1 MRKKIRILTMLVV
14 VLMVLS
20 MCYLSSAKI
29 ISKNMIPLTTNES
42 VVAISWSPDG
52 TKIAY
57 VSELSSEFNSLW
69 VMNADGTNKQH
80 LVTFDFN
87 LFEELFLSGY
97 GVDWSPDGKN
107 IAYMEYK
114 EPDIMAIWVM
124 NIETTKKTKLTS
136 NAGVPLWNSD
146 GTKIAYIGICLD
158 SKTGYL
164 YLGVMNADGTGKMKL
179 ASNAELPS
187 LSPDGMKIAYGHK
200 GRNYEQEIWTINVD
214 GTENTRL
221 VSNATYP
228 QWSPDGTKIAYL
240 SYSYGLQNSSI
251 WVMNADG
258 TGKTKLAIISKSM
271 HFQICSLCSWSPDS
285 TKIAYGST
293 DGSLRV
299 VSVDGTGEIL
309 ITPDFLLYSWS
320 PDGRRIAYGSKR
332 SDKRVDL
339 KVMNADGTEDILLE
353 SRAGIPKWSPDGTRI
368 AYTSIIYTLIP
379 GEYYGKYNIGDIWM
393 MTLGE
398 IEPTPTPTL
407 PTSTTIPLPTLTM
420 TPIHEEEP
428 FLSSKK
434 RRVPGFEVVFA
445 VSGLLAV
452 AYLIRRKEAIKRR

>member
-1 MRKKIRILTMLVV
+1 MLVV

-20 MCYLSSAKI
+20 MCVYLSSATI

-42 VVAISWSPDG
+42 AVVISWSPDG

-57 VSELSSEFNSLW
+57 VSERSSLW

-80 LVTFDFN
+80 LITFDFN

-136 NAGVPLWNSD
+136 NAGAPSWNHD
-146 GTKIAYIGICLD
+146 GTKIAYACYAPD
-158 SKTGYL
+158 SNTGDF
-164 YLGVMNADGTGKMKL
+164 YLGVMNADGTGRIKL
-179 ASNAELPS
+179 ASVGRNFGFSWNPN
-187 LSPDGMKIAYGHK
+187 GTKIAYGCK
-200 GRNYEQEIWTINVD
+200 GRNYKPEVWIIKAD
-214 GTENTRL
+214 GTGNTKL
-221 VSNATYP
+221 ASNATYP
-228 QWSPDGTKIAYL
+228 QWSPAGTKIAYL
-240 SYSYGLQNSSI
+240 SYSYGLQNDSI

-258 TGKTKLAIISKSM
+258 TEKTKLTS
-271 HFQICSLCSWSPDS
+271 SLKLMYSLIFTWSPDS

-293 DGSLRV
+293 DGSLRIV
-299 VSVDGTGEIL
+299 HADGSGEIL

-320 PDGRRIAYGSKR
+320 PDGKRIAYGSKR

-339 KVMNADGTEDILLE
+339 RVMNANGTEDTLLE

-368 AYTSIIYTLIP
+368 AHTSIIYALIP
-379 GEYYGKYNIGDIWM
+379 GEYYGEYNIGDIWM

-398 IEPTPTPTL
+398 IEPTPTSTL
-407 PTSTTIPLPTLTM
+407 PTSTTIPSPTLTM
-420 TPIHEEEP
+420 TPIHDEEP
-428 FLSSKK
+428 SPSSKK
-434 RRVPGFEVVFA
+434 RRVPGFEAIFA

-452 AYLIRRKEAIKRR
+452 AYLIRRKKVIKKR